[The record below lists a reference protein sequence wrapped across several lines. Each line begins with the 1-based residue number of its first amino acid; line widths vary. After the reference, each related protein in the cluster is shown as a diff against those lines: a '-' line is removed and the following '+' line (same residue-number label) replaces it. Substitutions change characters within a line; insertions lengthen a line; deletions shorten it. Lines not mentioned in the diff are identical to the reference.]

1 MSSIKNFVLGDFPV
15 RLDGPSQV
23 SLFAYDN
30 HTFVVESY
38 LDHPVA
44 VTVSTTDG
52 VANIKNL
59 DSGDTIAGKPATP
72 QRGFGG
78 RILPTGKPHEFSD
91 ISTAAQLC
99 RIYRSQVRGSMED
112 LAIAHANGSSTIG
125 GGFLDR
131 A

>member
-1 MSSIKNFVLGDFPV
+1 MPDNFSDLYAYPPQVVSSIKNFLLGDFPV

-52 VANIKNL
+52 VTNIKNL
-59 DSGDTIAGKPATP
+59 DSGDTIAGKPAP
-72 QRGFGG
+72 RNADLEEGSCRQGNRMNFQ
-78 RILPTGKPHEFSD
+78 ISLQPHSY
-91 ISTAAQLC
+91 AAFAE
-99 RIYRSQVRGSMED
+99 VK
-112 LAIAHANGSSTIG
+112 
-125 GGFLDR
+125 
-131 A
+131 